1 MFPGAVL
8 GRAPTGSARV
18 VAEGGACLEQ
28 LVPREAGPAKMIQAI
43 LVFNNHG
50 KPRLVRFYQ
59 RFVSAA
65 RPVTHP
71 RPFPSP
77 RCAAALASTSGF
89 GTVHDP
95 PPLLCSSSLGPG
107 SSVLSDTF
115 PWVLRQT
122 RYTVCLI
129 GILDDKNPCL
139 YAFFKNLIDEHS
151 FVIVGSMG
159 SCKFSQGGEQFFFGI
174 ICFIADWDLS
184 GLVYPLPS
192 KITGS
197 LFQNWG

>member
-1 MFPGAVL
+1 MLGAA
-8 GRAPTGSARV
+8 GAERSGTGKDDSGDSGFQQSWEA
-18 VAEGGACLEQ
+18 A
-28 LVPREAGPAKMIQAI
+28 AGPLLPA
-43 LVFNNHG
+43 FCECG
-50 KPRLVRFYQ
+50 P
-59 RFVSAA
+59 A
-65 RPVTHP
+65 RHAPASI
-71 RPFPSP
+71 PSP

-95 PPLLCSSSLGPG
+95 PPLLRSSSLGPA

-139 YAFFKNLIDEHS
+139 YAFFKKNLIDERS
-151 FVIVGSMG
+151 FVIVGSLG
-159 SCKFSQGGEQFFFGI
+159 SCKFSQGGEKFFPGI
-174 ICFIADWDLS
+174 TCFIADWDLS

-192 KITGS
+192 KITES